1 MIKSSNV
8 KVRIDPRAKAEAE
21 AVLDELGLTPTVA
34 ITLFY
39 KQIVH
44 QQRIPFAIAL
54 PSEDHGRTPVTAKGR
69 RGSRGSGNGIVAAIQ
84 DAG

>member
-8 KVRIDPRAKAEAE
+8 RVRIDPQAKAEAE
-21 AVLDELGLTPTVA
+21 AVLEELGLTPTVA
-34 ITLFY
+34 ITMFY

-54 PSEDHGRTPVTAKGR
+54 PGDENGRTAAQLR
-69 RGSRGSGNGIVAAIQ
+69 RGSHGSETGLVAAMH
-84 DAG
+84 DAD